1 MLSAKSYPDIM
12 RAAFLE
18 KEGGP
23 LIVKEVRV
31 PEPGPSEVLVKIS
44 AAPVNPS
51 DLARLKNVSNED
63 LATFIPGL
71 EGSGSVVA
79 AGKGLLPRFMMG
91 RRVACS
97 SAYNTSG
104 TWADYM
110 VTKAGMCFPLS
121 SSIDDEQGSML
132 LINPLTAIAFFE
144 IIRKNRHRT
153 IINNPAASALGRMIE
168 HLAGENDIKVINI
181 VRNQAQS
188 EKLKSEGSM
197 YVLDSSHPSFIYD
210 LKTLAV
216 QLNANILFEAICD
229 SQLQYIIQVLPAN
242 SSVVIYGNLH
252 GNQTGENQMPINP
265 RTLIANNIC
274 ISGFFLS
281 NYAKEKGIL
290 KVGMNILK
298 ARRLM
303 KSDLRIVI
311 RNRFHLTKIQE
322 AVDYSRQNMSAGKI
336 LIIPGLTDHLSHAL

>member
-1 MLSAKSYPDIM
+1 MLSAKSYPDKM
-12 RAAFLE
+12 LAAFLE
-18 KEGGP
+18 KKGGP

-31 PEPGPSEVLVKIS
+31 PDPGPSEVLVRIS

-51 DLARLKNVSNED
+51 DLARLKNVGNED

-79 AGKGLLPRFMMG
+79 SGKGLLPRFMMG

-97 SAYNTSG
+97 SGYSTSG
-104 TWADYM
+104 TWAEYM

-121 SSIDDEQGSML
+121 SSIDDELGSML

-168 HLAGENDIKVINI
+168 HLAVENDIQVINI

-188 EKLKSEGSM
+188 EKLKSEGSR
-197 YVLDSSHPSFIYD
+197 YVLDSSQPSFIDD
-210 LKTLAV
+210 LKALAD
-216 QLNANILFEAICD
+216 QYNANILFDAIC
-229 SQLQYIIQVLPAN
+229 SVQLQDMIGVLPVN
-242 SSVVIYGNLH
+242 SSVVIYGNMH
-252 GNQTGENQMPINP
+252 GNQTGENHIPINP
-265 RTLIANNIC
+265 RTLIANNIH
-274 ISGFFLS
+274 ISGFFLA
-281 NYAKEKGIL
+281 NYAKENGIL

-303 KSDLRIVI
+303 KSDLKIAI

-322 AVDYSRQNMSAGKI
+322 AVDYSRENMSAGKI
-336 LIIPGLTDHLSHAL
+336 LIIPGLTDHL

>member
-1 MLSAKSYPDIM
+1 MLSAKSYPDKM
-12 RAAFLE
+12 LAAFLE

-51 DLARLKNVSNED
+51 DLARLKNAHHEND
-63 LATFIPGL
+63 LTTFIPGL

-79 AGKGLLPRFMMG
+79 AGKGMLPRFMMG

-104 TWADYM
+104 TWAEYM

-144 IIRKNRHRT
+144 IIRKNRHKT

-168 HLAGENDIKVINI
+168 HLAGENNIKVINI
-181 VRNQAQS
+181 VRNQVQA
-188 EKLKSEGSM
+188 EKLKSDGSI
-197 YVLDSSHPSFIYD
+197 YVLDNSHPSFIDD
-210 LKTLAV
+210 LKALAG
-216 QLNANILFEAICD
+216 QLNANILFDAICS
-229 SQLQYIIQVLPAN
+229 SQLQYMIGVLPAN
-242 SSVVIYGNLH
+242 SSVVIYGNMH
-252 GNQTGENQMPINP
+252 GNQTGENQLPINP
-265 RTLIANNIC
+265 GTLISNNIR
-274 ISGFFLS
+274 ISGFFLA
-281 NYAKEKGIL
+281 NYAKENGIV

-322 AVDYSRQNMSAGKI
+322 AVNYSRENMSAGKI
-336 LIIPGLTDHLSHAL
+336 LIIPRLTDHLKHA